1 MSNYI
6 APALA
11 VISFIML
18 LTGFV
23 LAIQSDI
30 EQDRICNE
38 TTRMLEA
45 EEYQL
50 VVCEKYEELVIIATF
65 KRDPTE

>member
-18 LTGFV
+18 LTGLV
-23 LAIQSDI
+23 LGIQSDA
-30 EQDRICNE
+30 EQARICNE

-50 VVCEKYEELVIIATF
+50 IVCEKYEELVILAAI